1 MMAVLPQDGGLRY
14 IRVLS
19 EFLCFVVVGYRELRG
34 ETNDLSNN
42 SSMHFGTFL
51 SVFIRSSNVSLQL

>member
-1 MMAVLPQDGGLRY
+1 MAVLPQDGGLRY

-19 EFLCFVVVGYRELRG
+19 ESLCFVVVGFRELRC
-34 ETNDLSNN
+34 ESNDLSNN

-51 SVFIRSSNVSLQL
+51 SVLIRSSNVYLQL